1 MAGEPVTTLHDYQ
14 LAMLHPMC
22 RSAPDQAADLLDRI
36 GATRIDSAIAQKR
49 WFHGEAI
56 NNFRSIDEYVTAWG
70 APTSNRTERHNGRE
84 IRYARWDL
92 SFWSGLQVEF
102 MELHRGYNMFRRLL
116 RRPELPQPR
125 IDSVA
130 DLTPW
135 SCTSDEL
142 RDSSVGPVDYVD
154 GFGAVGDVVAFTAT
168 DPDAGCRQRYFAYI
182 DWGLLQSVEPAPAW
196 YVDGP

>member
-1 MAGEPVTTLHDYQ
+1 MAGKPVTALYDYQ

-22 RSAPDQAADLLDRI
+22 RSAPAQAAELLRRI
-36 GATRIDSAIAQKR
+36 GATRIDTAIAQKR
-49 WFHGEAI
+49 WFYGEAT

-70 APTSNRTERHNGRE
+70 AATSGWSEHHDGRE

-102 MELHRGYNMFRRLL
+102 MELHRGHNMVRRLL
-116 RRPELPQPR
+116 RRPELPPPR

-135 SCTSDEL
+135 SCTSGEL
-142 RDSSVGPVDYVD
+142 RDSSVGPVEYVD
-154 GFGAVGDVVAFTAT
+154 GFGAAGDVVTFTAT
-168 DPDAGCRQRYFAYI
+168 DPDTGCSQRYFAHI
-182 DWGLLQSVEPAPAW
+182 DWGLLQSVEPAPDW
-196 YVDGP
+196 YVDG